1 MNKLTLAA
9 AIAMIFAV
17 PAFADQPPAPAASDT
32 VGATTGGAAANQ
44 GATSTAT
51 STTQS
56 NNSLSDSSTNGS
68 YNTSSLSST
77 KTNSSTND
85 SNNTSTSTKT
95 NASTNDSYN
104 TSTWNK
110 DSFNT
115 ANLSNTSTKTN
126 ASTNNSYNQDDH
138 SYTATWVA
146 SNLSGAVAG
155 VSINAGSGHGG
166 NQPAV
171 LTGNN
176 GVDNGSLANSA
187 GITQVS
193 LNSGVSAQV
202 QQSVN
207 VQANLAVH

>member
-1 MNKLTLAA
+1 
-9 AIAMIFAV
+9 
-17 PAFADQPPAPAASDT
+17 
-32 VGATTGGAAANQ
+32 
-44 GATSTAT
+44 
-51 STTQS
+51 
-56 NNSLSDSSTNGS
+56 
-68 YNTSSLSST
+68 ST

-85 SNNTSTSTKT
+85 SNNTR
-95 NASTNDSYN
+95 

-176 GVDNGSLANSA
+176 GVDNGSLANAA